1 MYTTLAGV
9 QYVSSEIA
17 CGSNHSPPWKWGLG
31 TDETWVK
38 SLSLCGLWGL
48 EGTRRYL
55 SPSREVA
62 AAIPRSQG
70 GRATH
75 AGVDRRWHAV
85 CDTEGIDERHT
96 GARLHGGTRDPRRG
110 VTEGS
115 SVSPAS
121 GNCSGTRGTSA
132 RHTGARAVFPGFK
145 PLKPRYHVYPVG
157 RRRTSHAQRRDQ
169 LGASLVPPT
178 IFPKAPIECS
188 HSAHSQEYFPF
199 PCRSTRDGP
208 AAREVFDTPTTV
220 AAPARVHRNPPCP
233 SPQHSQSLT
242 ILPSRIHRQN
252 EPSPVGSTAHSP
264 TSKSPFTEDRLAS
277 IVGKKMTLRRENSRG
292 SAGSLAA
299 LGMSDASAST
309 SPYGS
314 AAPSRRAS
322 VGDLASSLGGGVDSG
337 RLSPLSADGRVS
349 PTGADS
355 DADVTMND
363 IVDDRGGLRW
373 DARVGRRP

>member
-1 MYTTLAGV
+1 M
-9 QYVSSEIA
+9 SSEIA

-110 VTEGS
+110 VTEGQS
-115 SVSPAS
+115 SVSSPAS

-132 RHTGARAVFPGFK
+132 RHTGARATTPGFK

-178 IFPKAPIECS
+178 IFPKARSNVPTAPQSGILSFSVSINTPPGKCSTRRRPSRHPRVSTETHRAHLPHNHS
-188 HSAHSQEYFPF
+188 HSTSFPH
-199 PCRSTRDGP
+199 PSIDRTNPRRW
-208 AAREVFDTPTTV
+208 AARRTPRRPSPHSPRTASPPSWGKRLYAGRTAG
-220 AAPARVHRNPPCP
+220 AAP
-233 SPQHSQSLT
+233 
-242 ILPSRIHRQN
+242 
-252 EPSPVGSTAHSP
+252 
-264 TSKSPFTEDRLAS
+264 
-277 IVGKKMTLRRENSRG
+277 
-292 SAGSLAA
+292 
-299 LGMSDASAST
+299 
-309 SPYGS
+309 
-314 AAPSRRAS
+314 APSRRSGCRTRAPARARTAVPRRRGARPS
-322 VGDLASSLGGGVDSG
+322 ATYRHPSEEALTLGGNLPS
-337 RLSPLSADGRVS
+337 
-349 PTGADS
+349 
-355 DADVTMND
+355 
-363 IVDDRGGLRW
+363 RW
-373 DARVGRRP
+373 MAGYRQPARIATRM